1 MAENKY
7 SIMSYNILCDK
18 PKPER
23 IERLIAT
30 VKKYE
35 ADTIGMQEV
44 TPYWLSFLKPA
55 LEDKYVCV
63 GLGRDGENN
72 GEHSCVF
79 YNKEKFNLI
88 STETKWLSDT
98 PDEVSRVEGSAYI
111 RIVTFAV
118 LERKADGKRF
128 VHANTHLDFGK
139 AAVEQV
145 KYIKKFAA
153 KYTDPMFITG
163 DFNFEPTSEGYAE
176 FTKERFVT
184 SAEVAADAKIS
195 NTFPACENP
204 TIIIDYCL
212 VTPETIDV
220 KSYKVCS
227 EQFDGDYG
235 SDHLPVYVEYDLK

>member
-44 TPYWLSFLKPA
+44 TPYWLSFIKPA

-98 PDEVSRVEGSAYI
+98 PDVVSRVEGSAYI

-118 LERKADGKRF
+118 LERKTDGKRF

-153 KYTDPMFITG
+153 EYTDPMFITG

-235 SDHLPVYVEYDLK
+235 SDHLPVYIEYNLK

>member
-44 TPYWLSFLKPA
+44 TPYWLSFIKPA

-98 PDEVSRVEGSAYI
+98 PDVVSRVEGSAYI

-118 LERKADGKRF
+118 LERKTDGKRF

-153 KYTDPMFITG
+153 EYTDPMFITG